1 MSAKKTPLLRSTVYT
16 LSVSVPG
23 IRQKARA
30 AGRSDHLYMDIKG
43 YLKNKRDVVDRA
55 LEKIVPPSATYPPR
69 VFDAMRYSLFAG
81 GKRIRPILAI
91 AAAESL
97 GAADAGLMP
106 IAGALELIHT
116 YSLVHDDLPAMDND
130 DLRRGRPT
138 CHKVYGDAIA
148 ILAGDGLLN
157 LAFEV
162 LTDPRRLKSVPA
174 NRMLAITADI
184 AHASGVFGMVGGQVV
199 DMESEGK
206 DVDFP
211 TLEYIHTH
219 KTGALLRASVR
230 AGALYGR
237 ASAKRLR
244 ALTRYG
250 EFAGLA
256 FQIADDILDITGT
269 EEEIGKD
276 VGSDLEKGKKT
287 FPSFYGLEESRRR
300 AREVSER
307 AVAALADFDRKADPL
322 RELAK
327 YIVTRVN

>member
-1 MSAKKTPLLRSTVYT
+1 V
-16 LSVSVPG
+16 
-23 IRQKARA
+23 
-30 AGRSDHLYMDIKG
+30 DIKA
-43 YLKNKRDVVDRA
+43 YLKRKREVVDRA
-55 LEKIVPPSATYPPR
+55 LESLVPASSTFPPTI
-69 VFDAMRYSLFAG
+69 FDAMRYSLFAG
-81 GKRIRPILAI
+81 GKRVRPLLAL

-97 GAADAGLMP
+97 GASATGLVP
-106 IAGALELIHT
+106 IAASLELIHT
-116 YSLVHDDLPAMDND
+116 YSLIHDDLPAMDND

-162 LTDPRRLKSVPA
+162 LSDAKRTKTVPA
-174 NRMLAITADI
+174 PRLLMII
-184 AHASGVFGMVGGQVV
+184 AEIARAAGVFGMVGGQVV

-230 AGALYGR
+230 VGAIYGR
-237 ASAKRLR
+237 ASEKRLR

-250 EFAGLA
+250 EYVGLA
-256 FQIADDILDITGT
+256 FQIADDILDLTGT
-269 EEEIGKD
+269 EDEIGKD
-276 VGSDLEKGKKT
+276 VGSDLKKGKKT
-287 FPSFYGLEESRRR
+287 FPAFYGLEESRRR
-300 AREVSER
+300 AREVSDR
-307 AVAALADFDRKADPL
+307 AVQSLKEFDRKADPL
-322 RELAK
+322 RELAR